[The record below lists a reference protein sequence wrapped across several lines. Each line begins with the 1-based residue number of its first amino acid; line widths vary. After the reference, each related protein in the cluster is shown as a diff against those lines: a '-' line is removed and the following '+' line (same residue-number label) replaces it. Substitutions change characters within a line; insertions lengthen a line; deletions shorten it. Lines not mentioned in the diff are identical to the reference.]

1 MSRREREV
9 RRCATD
15 LLTHLRVAGPPID
28 PEQIARRQGLVVEE
42 RSLPSGVYG
51 ALWKK
56 GNRFGIIVSDACP
69 TAGHRRFSVAHEL
82 GHYHVDGHVDAMF
95 AGATGMVESAGG
107 FHRNRKSQ
115 LERDADWF
123 ASELLVPT
131 KQLVSRI
138 AGQPASIRALES
150 LAEEFQTSL
159 TMMAIRYA
167 ELTDRAT
174 ASVLSLDGRV
184 EWVFCSRR
192 LGEHDWSRTLRK
204 RDPIPPD
211 TVNPEPRPG
220 PPGAVG
226 RRDTVGPWAGLRL
239 VRRRTHASR
248 SRRRRD
254 RDGELWA
261 GADGAGDPGIAGS
274 KPRIAIWT
282 AGRSMPGACVW
293 PDGRGRIPPF
303 ARPPFDAIILRR
315 PSKDQRPVRA
325 RPTRRLF
332 PVLSLRNAG

>member
-1 MSRREREV
+1 MRHRPAHPPARRR
-9 RRCATD
+9 
-15 LLTHLRVAGPPID
+15 PPID

-150 LAEEFQTSL
+150 LADEFQTSL

-184 EWVFCSRR
+184 EWCSAHAGSASTTGPARCGSAIPSRR
-192 LGEHDWSRTLRK
+192 T
-204 RDPIPPD
+204 
-211 TVNPEPRPG
+211 
-220 PPGAVG
+220 
-226 RRDTVGPWAGLRL
+226 
-239 VRRRTHASR
+239 
-248 SRRRRD
+248 
-254 RDGELWA
+254 
-261 GADGAGDPGIAGS
+261 
-274 KPRIAIWT
+274 
-282 AGRSMPGACVW
+282 
-293 PDGRGRIPPF
+293 
-303 ARPPFDAIILRR
+303 
-315 PSKDQRPVRA
+315 PSP
-325 RPTRRLF
+325 
-332 PVLSLRNAG
+332 

>member
-1 MSRREREV
+1 MREREV

-15 LLTHLRVAGPPID
+15 LLTHLRVAGPPVD
-28 PEQIARRQGLVVEE
+28 PVHLARRQGLVVEE
-42 RSLPSGVYG
+42 RPLPSGVYG

-107 FHRNRKSQ
+107 FHRNRESQ
-115 LERDADWF
+115 LEREADWF

-131 KQLVSRI
+131 EQLVSRI
-138 AGQPASIRALES
+138 AGQPASIRTLES

-174 ASVLSLDGRV
+174 AFDPLPRWPGRV
-184 EWVFCSRR
+184 DVLLTPARR
-192 LGEHDWSRTLRK
+192 ARLVPHAAEARSHPAGHRH
-204 RDPIPPD
+204 
-211 TVNPEPRPG
+211 PEPRPR

-226 RRDTVGPWAGLRL
+226 R
-239 VRRRTHASR
+239 
-248 SRRRRD
+248 
-254 RDGELWA
+254 
-261 GADGAGDPGIAGS
+261 
-274 KPRIAIWT
+274 
-282 AGRSMPGACVW
+282 
-293 PDGRGRIPPF
+293 
-303 ARPPFDAIILRR
+303 
-315 PSKDQRPVRA
+315 
-325 RPTRRLF
+325 
-332 PVLSLRNAG
+332 

>member
-1 MSRREREV
+1 MNGWEREV

-15 LLTHLRVAGPPID
+15 LLTHLRVAGPPVD
-28 PEQIARRQGLVVEE
+28 PVHLARQQGLVVEE
-42 RSLPSGVYG
+42 KPLLSGVYG

-95 AGATGMVESAGG
+95 AGATGIVESAGG
-107 FHRNRKSQ
+107 FHRNRESQ
-115 LERDADWF
+115 LEREADWF

-131 KQLVSRI
+131 MQLVSRI
-138 AGQPASIRALES
+138 EGQPASIQTLES

-174 ASVLSLDGRV
+174 ASILSRDGRV
-184 EWVFCSRR
+184 EWMFCSRR

-211 TVNPEPRPG
+211 TATLSLARDLPELSGGETRS
-220 PPGAVG
+220 A
-226 RRDTVGPWAGLRL
+226 AGL
-239 VRRRTHASR
+239 AC
-248 SRRRRD
+248 D
-254 RDGELWA
+254 WF
-261 GADGAGDPGIAGS
+261 DGA
-274 KPRIAIWT
+274 
-282 AGRSMPGACVW
+282 
-293 PDGRGRIPPF
+293 PPHLQV
-303 ARPPFDAIILRR
+303 AEDAIEMGSYGRVLTLLVLGGLRA
-315 PSKDQRPVRA
+315 PDD
-325 RPTRRLF
+325 
-332 PVLSLRNAG
+332 